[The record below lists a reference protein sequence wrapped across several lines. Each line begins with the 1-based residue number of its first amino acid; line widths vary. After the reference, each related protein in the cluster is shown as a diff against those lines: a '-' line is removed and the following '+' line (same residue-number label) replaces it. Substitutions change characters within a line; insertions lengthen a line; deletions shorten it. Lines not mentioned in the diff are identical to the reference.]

1 MILSRCAGNK
11 FEFGGV
17 LYTKSCFHSMLW
29 TNFPK
34 KNIAETIID
43 YTHSVELSQ
52 NIIIVNVMLLIC
64 RTSLKILSF
73 KKEIEKTAQN
83 FL

>member
-1 MILSRCAGNK
+1 MTLLRYAGNK
-11 FEFGGV
+11 IDFAYV

-64 RTSLKILSF
+64 
-73 KKEIEKTAQN
+73 
-83 FL
+83 